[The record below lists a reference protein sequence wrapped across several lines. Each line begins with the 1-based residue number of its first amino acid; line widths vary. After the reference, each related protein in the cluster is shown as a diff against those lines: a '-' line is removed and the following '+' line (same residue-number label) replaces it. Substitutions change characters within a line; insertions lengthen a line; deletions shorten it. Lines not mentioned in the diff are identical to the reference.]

1 MSDAP
6 KIGMAFIGL
15 GWWGAVL
22 ADAALA
28 SGKVK
33 VTGGFARTP
42 TTREEFIGKYGGK
55 NFSSIDEVMADS
67 ETDAVV
73 IATANSVHKE
83 IAVAAARAG
92 KHVHLEKPMAL
103 SVSDA
108 KEIEQACRDFGVK
121 LHMGQNFRRWPMFRK
136 SEGNRG

>member
-1 MSDAP
+1 MNDAP

-42 TTREEFIGKYGGK
+42 STREEFIG
-55 NFSSIDEVMADS
+55 NTVEELRLHRRVMRLRDRGR
-67 ETDAVV
+67 V

-83 IAVAAARAG
+83 SRSRRRVRGQARSPG
-92 KHVHLEKPMAL
+92 KTDGA
-103 SVSDA
+103 
-108 KEIEQACRDFGVK
+108 QRFGRES
-121 LHMGQNFRRWPMFRK
+121 G
-136 SEGNRG
+136 